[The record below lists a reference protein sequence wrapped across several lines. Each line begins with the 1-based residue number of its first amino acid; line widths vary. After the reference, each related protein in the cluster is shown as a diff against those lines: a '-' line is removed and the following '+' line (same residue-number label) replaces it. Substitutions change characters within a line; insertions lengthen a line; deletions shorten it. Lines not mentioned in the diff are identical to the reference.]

1 MSQTEQLLRRMT
13 GSITAYMD
21 TAGQRP
27 LRMSDYD
34 KTVLALRDGELETF
48 KQFYPKVP
56 NQADS
61 LLAEAAGRPGIV
73 GRKMVLTLL
82 ADARSISPEAY
93 LTACKRAVDTG
104 DSQRVQTLV
113 EQMKSRLSEPR
124 PTLPGEVIQYA
135 YGHDHQEIAK
145 DLLRRCTPEQIAA
158 APPSLLPMAAM
169 RQDFQTAMVLVE
181 KGAQPDRHISQ
192 VLRPLLSGHLEWMA
206 ERLLKAGMPVELDD
220 YAALSACI
228 QNDAVDTAKLLL
240 DRGMDLEQYRL
251 WDAAY
256 GRSDGHAET
265 MDALS
270 EYWSELQS
278 GPQQDGP
285 AMGGMSL

>member
-1 MSQTEQLLRRMT
+1 MVRALL
-13 GSITAYMD
+13 SA
-21 TAGQRP
+21 
-27 LRMSDYD
+27 
-34 KTVLALRDGELETF
+34 
-48 KQFYPKVP
+48 
-56 NQADS
+56 
-61 LLAEAAGRPGIV
+61 V
-73 GRKMVLTLL
+73 GRF
-82 ADARSISPEAY
+82 SPEAY

-124 PTLPGEVIQYA
+124 PTLPGEVIQYT